1 MKSDKRGKGKPAK
14 PPGPRS
20 ASSSKIRSVDGIS
33 SGRPHAFSIQPEDIG
48 LTRMLKTLKPHD
60 HLCLIYESQEEWRAA
75 AAPFISIGLKQG
87 EKCIYIVD
95 TSTAE
100 EIRKY
105 LLEEGVDV
113 ASAEKSGQLSILHET
128 EAYTR
133 EGSFDPDRMIALL
146 ISETEKAVSEG
157 YPALRTTGEMT
168 WVLRGHPGSE
178 KLLEYEAKLNRD
190 LFPQYPCL
198 AICQYDR
205 WKFDPEI
212 IKGVIMT
219 HPLLV
224 RGSRVYRNF
233 YYVDPGEFLNKKR
246 AEREVQRWLNNVE
259 REQRLWDELRESGER
274 FHTSVETLLEGFA
287 ILSAIR
293 DSNGQI
299 IDFKYEYINEAGCK
313 MNQKPLEEHMRKT
326 LLELLPTHK
335 EIGLFDEYVRVVETG
350 QSLTKEFLIYET
362 VYGSGKR
369 LRQAFDVQITR
380 LGDGFVTT
388 WQDITDKKKG
398 EELLRQSEERL
409 KLLIENSKDVIIMA
423 DLGGSIIYYNGP
435 PEYGIT
441 TEQVLGKNLFSIFDP
456 VIAARLMNQMKR
468 VIKGGEALTFENNI
482 PWKGESFWFLNQ
494 MYPIRDKKGRMI
506 GVGGIARNITERKR
520 GEEEYKTILL
530 TAMDGFWVTDTQGRF
545 LDTND
550 AYCRLIG
557 YRRDEM
563 LTMRISDVEAVE
575 TPGETAQRIK
585 KIMEVGGDR
594 FETRHRCKDGK
605 IVDVEISV
613 NYNDAGG
620 GRLFVFARDITERK
634 RLEEILKKE
643 QQELKLI
650 IDSSPIILFYKDK
663 EGKFIRVNKAFSEA
677 LKMHEEEFVGKTVF
691 DLYSAKIAQGMTDD
705 DQEVFKSGSP
715 KLNIIEQYESASG
728 IRWVQTDKIPICDKN
743 CIPVGLIG
751 FAQDITERKQA
762 EDREQLSHEV
772 LTLLNRWETTTNT
785 TREILLLFKKK
796 MGFEAVGIR
805 LREGD
810 DFPYFET
817 NGFSED
823 FVQAERHL
831 CAYDKEGKIVR
842 DGKGTP
848 VLECMC
854 GNVLCGRTD
863 AALPFF
869 TAGGSF
875 WTNSTTD
882 LLASTTEEDRQSR
895 TRSRCNGEGY
905 ESVAL
910 IPLRSGDEIIGLL
923 QLNDR
928 RRNQFTLKMIHF
940 FEGVG
945 ASIGIALSRKR
956 VEEALR
962 MASDRWQTTFD
973 GIKDSI
979 FLLDKE
985 GVIFQINKNAAEL
998 FGKTEKEI
1006 QGHHC
1011 WEIVHG
1017 TSEPIAGCPI
1027 VRMKQSK
1034 QRETMFLPV
1043 DDKWYEVTVDPLLN
1057 QDGNLLGA
1065 VHIISDITERKQAE
1079 EALKKSEALL
1089 KETQQISKVGGWELD
1104 VETGKITWTDEVYR
1118 IYGVSTDYDP
1128 SNIPSDMSFY
1138 KPGSLSVLKE
1148 AFQKALDKGEPYDLE
1163 LEFNSAKG
1171 EDLWVRTIG
1180 KPTLSNGRVVKIS
1193 GNIIDITER
1202 KRTEK
1207 EREQLFEQVRVS
1219 RERLRNLSRRLV
1231 EVQEV
1236 ERRGL
1241 VRKLHDEVGQSLTAL
1256 SINLNIVHNQLP
1268 PETAT
1273 KMATR
1278 IDDSLKLVEET
1289 VERIRDVMAELRPPV
1304 LDDYGLM
1311 AALNWYGRQ
1320 FSERTG
1326 IATAVEGEEL
1336 MPRLPLATETAL
1348 FRITQEALTNV
1359 AKHGQAKQVII
1370 SLKSEEEKFYLTI
1383 ADDGI
1388 GFEQQQQQQQ
1398 WGLINMRERAQAVG
1412 GTLNIETAPGKGT
1425 KVMVEVLRNH

>member
-1 MKSDKRGKGKPAK
+1 MKSDKRGKGKSAK

-20 ASSSKIRSVDGIS
+20 ASSSEIRSVDGIS

-168 WVLRGHPGSE
+168 WVLRGYPGSA

-190 LFPQYPCL
+190 LFSKYPCL

-246 AEREVQRWLNNVE
+246 AEREVQHWLNNVE
-259 REQRLWDELRESGER
+259 REQQMWEELRESEEKYRTLVEQSVQGLVIIQDFRIVYVNGVFAEICGYAVEELLSLSPEKVATMIHPEDQALVWGHFRDRLAGKPVPPRYEYRGIRKDGSVIWLEMFASLIEYHGKSAIQGAIINITERKRAEESLKKSEER
-274 FHTSVETLLEGFA
+274 FRTSVENLPEGFA
-287 ILSAIR
+287 ILSVVR
-293 DSNGQI
+293 DRDGKI

-313 MNQKPLEEHMRKT
+313 MNQKPLEEHMGKT

-369 LRQAFDVQITR
+369 LRQAFDVRITR

-456 VIAARLMNQMKR
+456 VIAARLMNQLKR
-468 VIKGGEALTFENNI
+468 VIKDGEALTFENNM

-520 GEEEYKTILL
+520 VEEEYKTILL

-594 FETRHRCKDGK
+594 FETRHRCKDGR

-613 NYNDAGG
+613 NYIDAGG

-634 RLEEILKKE
+634 RAEKELRERKEFTENLIASMQDGFSVLDSHGVHIDVNPAFCQMTGFSREELIGVGTPHRYWPPEAYEEI
-643 QQELKLI
+643 
-650 IDSSPIILFYKDK
+650 
-663 EGKFIRVNKAFSEA
+663 
-677 LKMHEEEFVGKTVF
+677 
-691 DLYSAKIAQGMTDD
+691 
-705 DQEVFKSGSP
+705 
-715 KLNIIEQYESASG
+715 
-728 IRWVQTDKIPICDKN
+728 
-743 CIPVGLIG
+743 
-751 FAQDITERKQA
+751 
-762 EDREQLSHEV
+762 
-772 LTLLNRWETTTNT
+772 
-785 TREILLLFKKK
+785 
-796 MGFEAVGIR
+796 
-805 LREGD
+805 
-810 DFPYFET
+810 
-817 NGFSED
+817 
-823 FVQAERHL
+823 
-831 CAYDKEGKIVR
+831 
-842 DGKGTP
+842 
-848 VLECMC
+848 
-854 GNVLCGRTD
+854 
-863 AALPFF
+863 
-869 TAGGSF
+869 
-875 WTNSTTD
+875 
-882 LLASTTEEDRQSR
+882 
-895 TRSRCNGEGY
+895 
-905 ESVAL
+905 
-910 IPLRSGDEIIGLL
+910 
-923 QLNDR
+923 
-928 RRNQFTLKMIHF
+928 
-940 FEGVG
+940 
-945 ASIGIALSRKR
+945 
-956 VEEALR
+956 
-962 MASDRWQTTFD
+962 
-973 GIKDSI
+973 
-979 FLLDKE
+979 
-985 GVIFQINKNAAEL
+985 
-998 FGKTEKEI
+998 EK
-1006 QGHHC
+1006 
-1011 WEIVHG
+1011 
-1017 TSEPIAGCPI
+1017 
-1027 VRMKQSK
+1027 
-1034 QRETMFLPV
+1034 
-1043 DDKWYEVTVDPLLN
+1043 
-1057 QDGNLLGA
+1057 
-1065 VHIISDITERKQAE
+1065 
-1079 EALKKSEALL
+1079 
-1089 KETQQISKVGGWELD
+1089 
-1104 VETGKITWTDEVYR
+1104 
-1118 IYGVSTDYDP
+1118 
-1128 SNIPSDMSFY
+1128 
-1138 KPGSLSVLKE
+1138 
-1148 AFQKALDKGEPYDLE
+1148 AFQKTLRGDFGDVELTFMRKNGERFPVIVSPPGSRTSKG
-1163 LEFNSAKG
+1163 
-1171 EDLWVRTIG
+1171 
-1180 KPTLSNGRVVKIS
+1180 
-1193 GNIIDITER
+1193 
-1202 KRTEK
+1202 
-1207 EREQLFEQVRVS
+1207 
-1219 RERLRNLSRRLV
+1219 
-1231 EVQEV
+1231 
-1236 ERRGL
+1236 
-1241 VRKLHDEVGQSLTAL
+1241 
-1256 SINLNIVHNQLP
+1256 
-1268 PETAT
+1268 
-1273 KMATR
+1273 M
-1278 IDDSLKLVEET
+1278 
-1289 VERIRDVMAELRPPV
+1289 
-1304 LDDYGLM
+1304 
-1311 AALNWYGRQ
+1311 
-1320 FSERTG
+1320 
-1326 IATAVEGEEL
+1326 
-1336 MPRLPLATETAL
+1336 
-1348 FRITQEALTNV
+1348 
-1359 AKHGQAKQVII
+1359 
-1370 SLKSEEEKFYLTI
+1370 
-1383 ADDGI
+1383 
-1388 GFEQQQQQQQ
+1388 
-1398 WGLINMRERAQAVG
+1398 
-1412 GTLNIETAPGKGT
+1412 
-1425 KVMVEVLRNH
+1425 